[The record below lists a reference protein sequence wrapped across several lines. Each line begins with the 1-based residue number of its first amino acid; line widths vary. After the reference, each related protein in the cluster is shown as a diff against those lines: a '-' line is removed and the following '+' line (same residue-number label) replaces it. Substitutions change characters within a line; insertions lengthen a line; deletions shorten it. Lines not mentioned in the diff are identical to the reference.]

1 MATESTDDG
10 ADTIIQAFTEESGEN
25 LLKLVEFNIVGQ
37 QWALERLS
45 HFYPAMGRVANCHR
59 MALMAFKAVAKEI
72 HEQEQTKE
80 HDEKAPSAKKMP
92 RPVGKGGSGSG
103 MDGPDGDDGKGR
115 DAKGKG
121 GSVIFIGGSGSAAS
135 APSGPVGKGG
145 SGSGMDGPDGH
156 DGKGRDAKGKGGS
169 DGKGAAAKSKD
180 RDSDDSSLSDG
191 DSDDSSLSS
200 PSAKR
205 RNPYLMIKPDDEA
218 QSR

>member
-1 MATESTDDG
+1 MATESTDG
-10 ADTIIQAFTEESGEN
+10 ADTIIQAFWEESDEN
-25 LLKLVEFNIVGQ
+25 LLSLVEFNIVGQ

-121 GSVIFIGGSGSAAS
+121 GS
-135 APSGPVGKGG
+135 
-145 SGSGMDGPDGH
+145 
-156 DGKGRDAKGKGGS
+156 

>member
-10 ADTIIQAFTEESGEN
+10 ADTIIQACWDESGPN
-25 LLKLVEFNIVGQ
+25 LLSLVEFNIVGQ

-59 MALMAFKAVAKEI
+59 IALMAFKTVAKEI

-121 GSVIFIGGSGSAAS
+121 GS
-135 APSGPVGKGG
+135 
-145 SGSGMDGPDGH
+145 
-156 DGKGRDAKGKGGS
+156 

-180 RDSDDSSLSDG
+180 RDGKAGKGDG
-191 DSDDSSLSS
+191 DSDDSS
-200 PSAKR
+200 PNAKR
-205 RNPYLMIKPDDEA
+205 RKT
-218 QSR
+218 